1 MFQKALKFLHWNIH
15 GHVLEGGKTHSPS
28 PLFVCLKACK
38 YFKNVKS
45 LLFFPSTQIILKR
58 DRRTQF
64 ARLHGREQLG
74 LSVALCTG
82 PWGLGTQ
89 PNHI

>member
-28 PLFVCLKACK
+28 PLFVCLKMCK
-38 YFKNVKS
+38 YFKNVKI
-45 LLFFPSTQIILKR
+45 LPPTPQIILKR

-64 ARLHGREQLG
+64 PGLHGGEQLG
-74 LSVALCTG
+74 LSLALCTG